1 MNQVEVTVEVKAKEA
16 HGNSVIIEENI
27 GMKTNL
33 PPPSLLDLWDS
44 FITLI
49 GNGQRSRY
57 KILSFLRQKVQIE
70 ERAGQKHRSYNGEA
84 LRV

>member
-1 MNQVEVTVEVKAKEA
+1 MNQVEVTVEVNAKEA

-27 GMKTNL
+27 EMRTSL

-49 GNGQRSRY
+49 GNGQGSD
-57 KILSFLRQKVQIE
+57 VQVE
-70 ERAGQKHRSYNGEA
+70 ERAGQKHRSYDGEA
-84 LRV
+84 LRGLRSSLRLL